1 MEFNI
6 GTPLSYV
13 LLALFFDITN
23 SGTTNKAFYLLII
36 GPFLSNI
43 YIYLWERGLTF
54 DSITQDEVYSFFY
67 SSFITMI
74 SAIIIF
80 FIYRFIKKGNNT
92 L

>member
-13 LLALFFDITN
+13 LLALFFDITKA
-23 SGTTNKAFYLLII
+23 GTTNKVFYLLIF

-43 YIYLWERGLTF
+43 YIYLWERGFTLNN
-54 DSITQDEVYSFFY
+54 ITQDEVISFFH

-80 FIYRFIKKGNNT
+80 FIYRSIKKRN
-92 L
+92 